1 MLEHGLCKLNTVAKI
16 RDIGIHPP
24 ERLPTGTHLGR
35 VRLAVSNLEES
46 ILFYNQVIGLAVLE
60 RSGNLAR
67 LGTHAAGLEMGQVLL
82 ELVEVPGVQPL
93 VHGKRLG
100 LYHTAFLLPTRR
112 ALGSF
117 VRHVKALGVP
127 FGAGDHIY
135 NEAIYVTDPDGLDV
149 EVCADRDRSV
159 WEYDGQE
166 IVSETNPARLN
177 ELLSLA
183 DKPWTGVPRGTTVG
197 HVHIYVGNLEMAA
210 AFYHAALGMD
220 YVAWRFPGALFLSA
234 GGYHHHV
241 GLNSWAAGSPPAS
254 ETDAR
259 LLFWELAFSE
269 AEELQ
274 RTAERL
280 RKAGFEETTGP
291 MGGPAFKDP
300 WGITVALVPERV
312 RQELA
317 A

>member
-1 MLEHGLCKLNTVAKI
+1 MQN
-16 RDIGIHPP
+16 IGIHPL
-24 ERLPTGTHLGR
+24 ERLPASAHVGS
-35 VRLAVSNLEES
+35 VRLAVSNLEQS
-46 ILFYNQVIGLAVLE
+46 ILFYNQVIGLAVLDQV
-60 RSGNLAR
+60 GNLAR
-67 LGTHAAGLEMGQVLL
+67 LGTPAAGHAMGQVLL
-82 ELVEVPGVQPL
+82 ELVEIPGVQPL

-100 LYHTAFLLPTRR
+100 LYHAAFLLPTRR
-112 ALGSF
+112 ALGNF
-117 VRHVKALGVP
+117 VRHVKALGIP

-149 EVCADRDRSV
+149 EVCADRNRSA
-159 WEYDGQE
+159 WKYDGQE

-183 DKPWTGVPRGTTVG
+183 NEPWTGVPQGTTVG
-197 HVHIYVGNLEMAA
+197 HVHIYVGNLEKAA

-220 YVAWRFPGALFLSA
+220 YVTWRFPGALFLSA

-259 LLFWELAFSE
+259 LLFWDLEFSE
-269 AEELQ
+269 ADGLQ

-291 MGGPAFKDP
+291 MGAPAFKDP
-300 WGITVALVPERV
+300 WGITVALVRERV